1 MQAFFV
7 LLLCFPFG
15 GIKKLDFSLI
25 FAIILHMFD
34 SLKKNAAIYV
44 SLEETD
50 QVMTWCD
57 DCGNYAIQKALFQ
70 ALTLENIQ
78 PKDTIVAYDVGCSGN
93 ESDKVGITTIH
104 GLHGRVL
111 PLATGIKIAHPE
123 MTVIAHAGDGATL
136 SEGINHLI
144 HTVRHDRN
152 ILFIHHVN
160 ATFGLTTGQA
170 SSVTLPGTKMNAT
183 PKGVDT
189 PPVESLRVLSG
200 CDPTFI
206 ARTLSYDMDHM
217 TEVFQEGLRHPGFAY
232 IEVLQLCPTYNRVQ
246 NREWYEKNIVHVGNG
261 YMPNRE
267 SFLGCLKL
275 AKMPVGVL
283 LNEPR
288 ENQIQTR
295 KNLVSEVKK
304 QDIAFLL

>member
-7 LLLCFPFG
+7 LLLSFSFC

-70 ALTLENIQ
+70 ALALENIQ

-111 PLATGIKIAHPE
+111 PLATGIKIAHPD

-136 SEGINHLI
+136 SEWINHLI

-200 CDPTFI
+200 CNPTFI

-232 IEVLQLCPTYNRVQ
+232 IEVLQLCPTYNRIQ
-246 NREWYEKNIVHVGNG
+246 NREWYERNIVHVGNG

-267 SFLGCLKL
+267 SFLNCLKL

-288 ENQIQTR
+288 ENHIQTR
-295 KNLVSEVKK
+295 KNLVSDVKK